1 MAEVILIGLALSDP
15 PYSREFTHNR
25 LQFSFFD
32 NHFKYMV
39 FIACGVNHKT
49 APLSVREQLA
59 RPVVEQESLL
69 SRLIDIPAVNEAA
82 ILSTCNRT
90 EIYCDTEEPVKLMSW
105 IAEEH
110 QLPLPSLEPFLYIH
124 QGHQGVRHTLRVAAG
139 LDSMM
144 LGEPQ
149 ILGQMKQ
156 AYHQACRVGSI
167 KTNLRHLFQYVFSAT
182 KRIRNQSGIGHNPVS
197 IAYASVQL
205 IRNIFPDFNP
215 LKVFIIGSGETAT
228 LVAKYLQKAGVNR
241 FMIASRTQE
250 NADSLATSITGDVLP
265 ITDIPQRLYEAD
277 IVISATACPLPFI
290 NQAMVVNALNQRGL
304 SPMFLLDLAV
314 PRDIEASVGELENV
328 HLYNVDDL
336 KSVVDQ
342 GLHERQS
349 AALKAEQLIDVELD
363 NYIRSHRSIHAKNI
377 ICDYRQLMQQLTQK
391 ELERSL
397 RKLSSGECHFN
408 VLQEFSERLLNK
420 FTHLPTLGLKQ
431 AAWDNRQELLDL
443 AQYLFDQASYEKIT

>member
-1 MAEVILIGLALSDP
+1 
-15 PYSREFTHNR
+15 
-25 LQFSFFD
+25 
-32 NHFKYMV
+32 MV

-49 APLSVREQLA
+49 APVNVREQLA
-59 RPVVEQESLL
+59 LPVVGQESLL
-69 SRLIDIPAVNEAA
+69 SRLVDIPTVNEAA

-90 EIYCDTEEPVKLMSW
+90 EIYCDTEEPEQLIPW
-105 IAEEH
+105 IAKEH
-110 QLPLPSLEPFLYIH
+110 HLSLDTLEPHLYLY
-124 QGHQGVRHTLRVAAG
+124 QGHQGVRHTLRVATG

-182 KRIRNQSGIGHNPVS
+182 KRIRHQSGIGQNPVS
-197 IAYASVQL
+197 IAYAAVQL
-205 IRNIFPDFNP
+205 IRTIFTDFNQ

-250 NADSLATSITGDVLP
+250 NASFLAQSLTGDVLS
-265 ITDIPQRLYEAD
+265 ISDIPQRLCEAD
-277 IVISATACPLPFI
+277 VVISATACPLPFI
-290 NQAMVVNALNQRGL
+290 NKTMVLNALNQRHL

-328 HLYNVDDL
+328 HLYNIDDL
-336 KSVVDQ
+336 KSVVDK
-342 GLHERQS
+342 GLHERQH
-349 AALKAEQLIDVELD
+349 AALEAEQLIDVELE
-363 NYIRSHRSIHAKNI
+363 NYIRWHRSNHAKNI
-377 ICDYRQLMQQLTQK
+377 ICDYRQQMQLLAQK
-391 ELERSL
+391 ELERSK
-397 RKLSSGECHFN
+397 RKLLTGECHYD
-408 VLQEFSERLLNK
+408 VLTEFSERLLNK
-420 FTHLPTLGLKQ
+420 LTHRPTLGLRH

-443 AQYLFDQASYEKIT
+443 AQYLFDQSTYEKIT

>member
-1 MAEVILIGLALSDP
+1 
-15 PYSREFTHNR
+15 
-25 LQFSFFD
+25 
-32 NHFKYMV
+32 MV

-59 RPVVEQESLL
+59 RPHVEQESLL

-90 EIYCDTEEPVKLMSW
+90 EIYCDTEEPIKLMSW
-105 IAEEH
+105 IADEH
-110 QLPLPSLEPFLYIH
+110 ELPLSTLEPFLYMH
-124 QGHQGVRHTLRVAAG
+124 QGPQGIRHTLRVAAG

-167 KTNLRHLFQYVFSAT
+167 KTNLRHLFQYIFSAT
-182 KRIRNQSGIGHNPVS
+182 KRIRNQSRIGHNPVS

-205 IRNIFPDFNP
+205 IRNIFSDFKP

-228 LVAKYLQKAGVNR
+228 LVAKYLHQAGVR
-241 FMIASRTQE
+241 HFMIASRTQDH
-250 NADSLATSITGDVLP
+250 ACSLAESIAGDVLS
-265 ITDIPQRLYEAD
+265 ISDIPQHLHEAD
-277 IVISATACPLPFI
+277 IVISATACPMPFI
-290 NQAMVVNALNQRGL
+290 NQDMVLHALKLRRM

-314 PRDIEASVGELENV
+314 PRDIEASVSELENV

-336 KSVVDQ
+336 KSVIDQ
-342 GLHERQS
+342 SLHDRQH

-363 NYIRSHRSIHAKNI
+363 NYIRWHRSKDAKNI

-391 ELERSL
+391 ELDRSL
-397 RKLSSGECHFN
+397 RKLSAGECHFH
-408 VLQEFSERLLNK
+408 VLEEFSERLLNK
-420 FTHLPTLGLKQ
+420 FTHIPTLGLKQ
-431 AAWDNRQELLDL
+431 AACDNRQELLDL
-443 AQYLFDQASYEKIT
+443 AQYLFDQSSYEKIT